1 MKDLDLIKS
10 KLIDYKCADTY
21 VFSAIDNIELQ
32 LKLLE
37 KLQETLY
44 STELYL
50 VYKHTSPDG
59 KIYIGIT
66 KNLPNARWNEGAGYE
81 TQKKFYKAI
90 QTFGW
95 INFKHEIIAAGLSEN
110 EAKRLESELIIK
122 HRSNEDEFGYNT
134 QVLHSVKKESAKA
147 NEKQEKKKNI
157 NNTEIATVII
167 EKFSIKTI
175 SGTIYYLKDDKYV
188 IEKEYPVIQKE
199 LLLSYQIESRKQ
211 KEIIEQIKIL
221 SYAKKEDI
229 IILND
234 NVKKNKNTNA
244 STSDISSFF
253 VSLAFEEKTGFFL
266 SDEELYES
274 YLVWTNQRGL
284 NATSK
289 NEFIKNTPTW
299 MKKYRVDIERVLSTS
314 KIGWEIRSVILEE
327 PSGNVITSK
336 GIKLIS
342 DWLENTQETF
352 VCVPMI
358 CEKALELNSKRSR
371 KLGNEICFALRNII
385 PGWKD
390 AGVMRTKEYGNQLCF
405 VRNHN

>member
-1 MKDLDLIKS
+1 MKDLDLIKN

-21 VFSAIDNIELQ
+21 VFSAINNIELQ
-32 LKLLE
+32 LKLLG
-37 KLQETLY
+37 KLQDTLY

-66 KNLPNARWNEGAGYE
+66 KNLPHARWNEGAGYE

-95 INFKHEIIAAGLSEN
+95 INFRHEIIAAGLSEN
-110 EAKRLESELIIK
+110 EAKKLESELIIE

-134 QVLHSVKKESAKA
+134 QVLRGVKKESVEVS
-147 NEKQEKKKNI
+147 EKQAKKINI
-157 NNTEIATVII
+157 NNTEIATEII

-175 SGTIYYLKDDKYV
+175 SGTIYYLKEDEYV

-199 LLLSYQIESRKQ
+199 LLLTYQIESRKQ

-221 SYAKKEDI
+221 SYAKKEDVI
-229 IILND
+229 PND
-234 NVKKNKNTNA
+234 NVKMNKTTTA
-244 STSDISSFF
+244 SNSDISSFF
-253 VSLAFEEKTGFFL
+253 IQLAFEEKKGFFL
-266 SDEELYES
+266 SDDELYES
-274 YLVWTNQRGL
+274 YLAWTNQIGF
-284 NATSK
+284 NMTSK
-289 NEFIKNTPTW
+289 NEFIKSAPTW
-299 MKKYRVDIERVLSTS
+299 IKKYRVDIERVLSTS
-314 KIGWEIRSVILEE
+314 RIGWEIRSVILEE
-327 PSGNVITSK
+327 HSGNVITSR

-342 DWLENTQETF
+342 EWLENTQETF

-358 CEKALELNSKRSR
+358 CEKALGLNSKRSR

-390 AGVMRTKEYGNQLCF
+390 VGVMRTKEYGNQLCF